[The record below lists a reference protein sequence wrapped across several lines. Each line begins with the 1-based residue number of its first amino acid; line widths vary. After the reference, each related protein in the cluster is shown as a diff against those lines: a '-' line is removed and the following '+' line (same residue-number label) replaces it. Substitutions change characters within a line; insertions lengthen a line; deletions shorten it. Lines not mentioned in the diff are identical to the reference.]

1 MKKVLSI
8 VLSLIII
15 VLSLSCV
22 AIAAVT
28 LPGDV
33 NGDGKVAAADA
44 RMILQVVAEL
54 KEKSLIKNFDNADV
68 VADGVLRATD
78 ARKILQIIAELD
90 NEPSVPSETPVYPH
104 ESDVAA
110 WAEVF
115 NKETAKLS
123 NSTYKWER
131 NCNYVGN
138 LKVTGVSAGLIQ
150 PTVDKFL
157 GIGSTNGTNADAGK
171 YGLVAMKLT
180 ADDIKTVRVTDGAAT
195 IVINNTV
202 NPSADGKSSFA
213 HVSNDFVTLDD
224 VKKVVSESGVNADIT
239 KFEASYRDIEVTGKI
254 NADGKVTSITVA
266 YKLDAVLNAKY
277 LTFKPTGEGTV
288 ETVITYKF

>member
-68 VADGVLRATD
+68 DVDGVLRATD

-90 NEPSVPSETPVYPH
+90 NEPSETPVYPH

-123 NSTYKWER
+123 NSSYKWER
-131 NCNYVGN
+131 TCNYVGN

-180 ADDIKTVRVTDGAAT
+180 ADDIKTVRVTDDAAT

-254 NADGKVTSITVA
+254 NADGKITSIIVA
-266 YKLDAVLNAKY
+266 YKLDAVLNAKAY
-277 LTFKPTGEGTV
+277 GLKPTGEGTV